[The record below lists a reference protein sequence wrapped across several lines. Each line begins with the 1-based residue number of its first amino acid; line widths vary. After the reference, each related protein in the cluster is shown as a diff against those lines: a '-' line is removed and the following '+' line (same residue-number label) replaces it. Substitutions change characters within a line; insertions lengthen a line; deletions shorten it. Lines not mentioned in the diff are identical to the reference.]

1 MAEWNHILK
10 RKEYAPEK
18 PTELVVNLIPTLKK
32 KNVKQILDL
41 GCGAGRHVIYLTEKG
56 FEVHGIDISRTGL
69 KTTKERLEKR
79 RLGAELVKADMKS
92 IPYIN
97 SCFDMVI
104 CINTIYHQ
112 KKAEIQKTISEIHRI
127 LRDNGLFIANFHS
140 KRSSR
145 YGKGIK
151 IEEDTFMD
159 EAGPER
165 GILHH
170 FVDEEE
176 LRRLLK
182 DFRRINF
189 EILEEKAG
197 NYLRSRIIVTTEK

>member
-1 MAEWNHILK
+1 LAEWNHILK

-18 PTELVVNLIPTLKK
+18 STELVVNLIPTLKK
-32 KNVKQILDL
+32 KNVKRILDL
-41 GCGAGRHVIYLTEKG
+41 GYGAGRHVIYLTEKG

-69 KTTKERLEKR
+69 KTTKEKLEKR

-97 SCFDMVI
+97 SCFGVVI

-112 KKAEIQKTISEIHRI
+112 KKAEIQRTISEIHRI
-127 LRDNGLFIANFHS
+127 LRDNGLFFANFHS
-140 KRSSR
+140 KRSGR

-151 IEEDTFMD
+151 IEEDTFID
-159 EAGPER
+159 ETGPER
-165 GILHH
+165 GVLHH

-182 DFRRINF
+182 DFRRTNF
-189 EILEEKAG
+189 EIVEEKAG
-197 NYLRSRIIVTTEK
+197 NYLRSRIIVTAEK